1 MVNENCDDIEHQL
14 RQLKEFSFRLG
25 DSMERSAAELRTEG
39 TSPSAELI
47 AELQSY
53 REVFCQMRSRL
64 QGQKSVAVEVDAELV
79 PATLNDLESKL
90 TRQMARS
97 RALAL
102 LDNVEG
108 LTHVEGDQ
116 HLVVVV
122 CQQACETAR
131 GEVLSESSKSR
142 ETIDALVHGVHPLAV
157 LWTLVTQCDTLDDM
171 QWTELLEQCAT
182 QLGREVATAVAR
194 HKLLMRETTNHI

>member
-53 REVFCQMRSRL
+53 REVFCQVRSRV
-64 QGQKSVAVEVDAELV
+64 QGQQSVAVEVDSESV

-90 TRQMARS
+90 TLQMARS

-102 LDNVEG
+102 LDSVDS

-116 HLVVVV
+116 HLVVAF

-157 LWTLVTQCDTLDDM
+157 LWTLVTQSDTLDDM

>member
-157 LWTLVTQCDTLDDM
+157 LWNLVTQCDTLDDM

>member
-53 REVFCQMRSRL
+53 REVFCQVRSRV
-64 QGQKSVAVEVDAELV
+64 QGQQSVAVEVDSESV

-90 TRQMARS
+90 TLQMARS

-102 LDNVEG
+102 LDSVDS

-116 HLVVVV
+116 HLVVAF

-142 ETIDALVHGVHPLAV
+142 ETIDALVQGVHPLAV
-157 LWTLVTQCDTLDDM
+157 LWTLVTQSDTLDDM

>member
-1 MVNENCDDIEHQL
+1 MVNETCDEIEHQL
-14 RQLKEFSFRLG
+14 RRLKEFSFRLG

-53 REVFCQMRSRL
+53 REVFCRMRSRL
-64 QGQKSVAVEVDAELV
+64 QVQQSVTAEVDADMV
-79 PATLNDLESKL
+79 PATLIDLESKF

-102 LDNVEG
+102 LDKVEG

-116 HLVVVV
+116 HLVVAV
-122 CQQACETAR
+122 CQQACEKAR
-131 GEVLSESSKSR
+131 ADILSEDSTSQD
-142 ETIDALVHGVHPLAV
+142 TIDDLDHGRHPLAV
-157 LWTLVTQCDTLDDM
+157 LWTLVTQCDTLEDM
-171 QWTELLEQCAT
+171 RWTELLEQCAT

-194 HKLLMRETTNHI
+194 HKLLIRETTNHI